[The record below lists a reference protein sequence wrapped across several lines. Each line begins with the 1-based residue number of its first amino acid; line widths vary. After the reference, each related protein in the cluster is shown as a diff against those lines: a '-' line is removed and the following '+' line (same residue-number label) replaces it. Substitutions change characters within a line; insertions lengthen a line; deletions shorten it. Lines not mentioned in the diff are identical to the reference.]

1 MSGDGEL
8 SDDPNIV
15 VIPVEDSKSDG
26 LKSTWP
32 RNGADS
38 RWVYSIRDDVGWR
51 LGLAQMWVEKQMGAP
66 EEGAW
71 QFFVVH
77 SVFFCLGLLANGL
90 NLPYPSWV
98 CSSRAE
104 NVDAFWLQG
113 I

>member
-66 EEGAW
+66 EEGVW
-71 QFFVVH
+71 LFSLSPLCFFV
-77 SVFFCLGLLANGL
+77 
-90 NLPYPSWV
+90 
-98 CSSRAE
+98 
-104 NVDAFWLQG
+104 
-113 I
+113 